1 MSRAD
6 VQLDVLIVDDERLG
20 RARLTSLL
28 GDYVAIATIRQ
39 ADSVGEAV
47 NAIEASHPDVIFL
60 DIQMPGESGFDLFE
74 RVAVRA
80 HVVFVTAYDHYA
92 VRAFELQ
99 ALDYLLKP
107 ILPERLSKTIER
119 ILTARSPR
127 PAAPEPEKIC
137 LNTASQRWFTT
148 AREIIHIDAADDYTE
163 VFLDDGSSHLVR
175 VSMGAWESRLAAA
188 GFVRVH
194 RSSLINTHALLAVDK
209 GLSEVTL
216 RVGDARKNIRV
227 SRRKLA
233 GLLQLLEQ
241 AL

>member
-6 VQLDVLIVDDERLG
+6 IQLDVLIVDDERLG
-20 RARLTSLL
+20 RARLASLL
-28 GDYVAIATIRQ
+28 GDYAAIETIRQ
-39 ADSVGEAV
+39 ADSVDAAV
-47 NAIEASHPDVIFL
+47 RAIEVSSPDVIFL

-107 ILPERLSKTIER
+107 ILPERLSKTLER
-119 ILTARSPR
+119 VFIARSSR
-127 PAAPEPEKIC
+127 AAPEPETIC
-137 LNTASQRWFTT
+137 LTTASQRRFTT
-148 AREIIHIDAADDYTE
+148 SREIIHIDAADDYTE

-175 VSMGAWESRLAAA
+175 VSMGSWEARLADA

-194 RSSLINTHALLAVDK
+194 RSSLINTHALLSVDK
-209 GLSEVTL
+209 GSSEVTL
-216 RVGDARKNIRV
+216 RVGDARKNVRV

-233 GLLQLLEQ
+233 SLLQLFDQVLP
-241 AL
+241 